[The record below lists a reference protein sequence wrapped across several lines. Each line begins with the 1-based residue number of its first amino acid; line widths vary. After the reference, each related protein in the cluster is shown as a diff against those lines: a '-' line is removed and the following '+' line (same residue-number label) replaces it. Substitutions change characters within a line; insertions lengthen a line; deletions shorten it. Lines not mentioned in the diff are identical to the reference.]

1 MTFEIIVSNS
11 TKTKDIQEIDK
22 AIQKLKLQE
31 NKLVDLYLNSSLN
44 VETINN
50 KNDSIKKEIENLN
63 KKKQKIDPDNVLK
76 EYVIELSN
84 KLEGTTNSE
93 NIINNKDLYGF
104 VFEHLNRKS
113 KKDLIKKIIESIEI
127 LRDEKYNIE
136 IKNIRFT
143 EEFISKNS
151 KEYIKYLNDILQNN
165 SIGYIYKEPIT
176 KQELE
181 KLKEDYHVFYH
192 SKLENKEYSAQE
204 TNEYLEL
211 LQENFY
217 TKGVINCP
225 IIEDKIVV
233 EHVDLIQKSEEKL
246 LQNTRIKIN
255 EFWKMQILCPSKHCI
270 CAPAQIQIWDLH
282 PIPQK
287 IKIER
292 NKKVMNDEKVNYVID
307 MIKDMDMENKLRLA
321 ICMCD
326 NYSHTN
332 LKYDKKEMYKYFDN
346 LLKEINIEYRTTTI
360 NFANYPYIIFAS
372 SKIMEMDSTEQN
384 KVALYL
390 FNSINF
396 KIKNYKSIDNAEQ
409 MF

>member
-1 MTFEIIVSNS
+1 MYKMTFEIIVSNS
-11 TKTKDIQEIDK
+11 SKTKDIQEIDK

-84 KLEGTTNSE
+84 KLEGTTN
-93 NIINNKDLYGF
+93 NQNVAKDKAIHGF

-127 LRDEKYNIE
+127 SRDEKYNIE

-151 KEYIKYLNDILQNN
+151 KEYIKYLNDILQDN

-181 KLKEDYHVFYH
+181 KLKEDYHIFYH
-192 SKLENKEYSAQE
+192 SKLENKKYSEQE
-204 TNEYLEL
+204 MNEYLEL

-217 TKGVINCP
+217 TNGVINCP
-225 IIEDKIVV
+225 IIEDEII
-233 EHVDLIQKSEEKL
+233 EDHVDLIQKAK
-246 LQNTRIKIN
+246 
-255 EFWKMQILCPSKHCI
+255 
-270 CAPAQIQIWDLH
+270 
-282 PIPQK
+282 
-287 IKIER
+287 
-292 NKKVMNDEKVNYVID
+292 
-307 MIKDMDMENKLRLA
+307 
-321 ICMCD
+321 
-326 NYSHTN
+326 
-332 LKYDKKEMYKYFDN
+332 
-346 LLKEINIEYRTTTI
+346 
-360 NFANYPYIIFAS
+360 
-372 SKIMEMDSTEQN
+372 
-384 KVALYL
+384 
-390 FNSINF
+390 
-396 KIKNYKSIDNAEQ
+396 KNY
-409 MF
+409 